1 MGPIIAWSEPIQG
14 FTCIVEYTKPRTSPS
29 SAPSA
34 VCITETIG
42 SWGKS
47 VDLTWGKN
55 CLHVPGIK
63 CVSVPGYTVNICS
76 RKAYGSTGTPGS
88 RWIPW
93 GGEILVREGGGVLR
107 GEHGAHGRDTGLF
120 SHSFIHSCIFYPF
133 IQRVTIHAFNH
144 WESKH
149 HLFSSHLCLPQ
160 I

>member
-1 MGPIIAWSEPIQG
+1 MN
-14 FTCIVEYTKPRTSPS
+14 KPRTSQS

-55 CLHVPGIK
+55 CLHVPGIN
-63 CVSVPGYTVNICS
+63 CVSVPGYTVYICS

-120 SHSFIHSCIFYPF
+120 SNSFIHAFF
-133 IQRVTIHAFNH
+133 IHSSREWPYMHLIIENQNIICF
-144 WESKH
+144 H
-149 HLFSSHLCLPQ
+149 HISVYHKYKSHPCLP
-160 I
+160 